1 VSVCGDLVK
10 SCPVRSVLA
19 RGRAR
24 RSRWAAGCAAV
35 LSRLRARVGLVAIT
49 VLLKILQACPP
60 IRYFC
65 TGFCATYTLH
75 VLIRRARTEIYLD
88 QALPC
93 EDRAA
98 RPSWPP
104 HAACARIV
112 KECELNMLISLL
124 ILLSVLPPVDSK
136 RSQPGGLHDHIED
149 DLVCGGQ
156 NGGLSLCED
165 IGRIKGV
172 DALGSERHERH

>member
-1 VSVCGDLVK
+1 MRCSCEVVSR
-10 SCPVRSVLA
+10 PVRARSSSSLA
-19 RGRAR
+19 LPRAGCGAL
-24 RSRWAAGCAAV
+24 AAGSAA
-35 LSRLRARVGLVAIT
+35 RPCGEIT

-98 RPSWPP
+98 RPSSHGRPMP
-104 HAACARIV
+104 LAACARIV

>member
-1 VSVCGDLVK
+1 M
-10 SCPVRSVLA
+10 
-19 RGRAR
+19 
-24 RSRWAAGCAAV
+24 AA
-35 LSRLRARVGLVAIT
+35 
-49 VLLKILQACPP
+49 
-60 IRYFC
+60 
-65 TGFCATYTLH
+65 
-75 VLIRRARTEIYLD
+75 
-88 QALPC
+88 
-93 EDRAA
+93 
-98 RPSWPP
+98 P

-149 DLVCGGQ
+149 DLVGGGQ